1 MKRSEGIKDITC
13 GKLGHLASIC
23 NSTEV
28 ESNPVRK
35 FQLISQLNDV
45 YKKTVRGASNALKL
59 KLMPKNI
66 VLKRFNSDPVRA
78 LGGVQFEL
86 SIDEEHFKTS
96 AVVTN
101 VDLDCGDY
109 CTRPRQFSIGN
120 VVYSVASSVLR
131 NGNGFI
137 RVCNI
142 GTRTV
147 GWKKGTTITRA
158 EKCILDP
165 EDLIP
170 RIARWWLTIQE
181 YDIQI
186 EYRPGDRM
194 THVDALSRNPTKGYS
209 YPSDIILPGR
219 IPVWD
224 TKEETSFASDERIV
238 GGEEANI
245 EDYPHQIGFL
255 FQQNNNTYFCG
266 GFIIS
271 EYYILTAGHCSQ
283 NVDPT
288 TVVLR
293 AGSSFRNNGTIIPI
307 DEIVAHPEY
316 DNPPYDKDVGFI
328 RTTEA
333 MQFSDTM
340 KPIPL
345 VSRNEKCRSQVAIS
359 GWGRTSQGASSIPLR
374 LRDVKVPVVGHSRCK
389 RSYPDILTRNMICVG
404 NYILGGKGPC
414 QGDSGGAVVYDGKAC
429 GIVSFGR
436 ICAQPLSPSV
446 CADISAK
453 DIRDF
458 IFDNTGV

>member
-1 MKRSEGIKDITC
+1 M
-13 GKLGHLASIC
+13 
-23 NSTEV
+23 
-28 ESNPVRK
+28 
-35 FQLISQLNDV
+35 
-45 YKKTVRGASNALKL
+45 
-59 KLMPKNI
+59 
-66 VLKRFNSDPVRA
+66 
-78 LGGVQFEL
+78 
-86 SIDEEHFKTS
+86 
-96 AVVTN
+96 
-101 VDLDCGDY
+101 
-109 CTRPRQFSIGN
+109 
-120 VVYSVASSVLR
+120 
-131 NGNGFI
+131 
-137 RVCNI
+137 
-142 GTRTV
+142 
-147 GWKKGTTITRA
+147 W
-158 EKCILDP
+158 
-165 EDLIP
+165 
-170 RIARWWLTIQE
+170 
-181 YDIQI
+181 
-186 EYRPGDRM
+186 
-194 THVDALSRNPTKGYS
+194 LSRISLVLVLQTTGYS
-209 YPSDIILPGR
+209 YQSDIILPGR

-224 TKEETSFASDERIV
+224 IKQETSFASDQRIV

-245 EDYPHQIGFL
+245 EDYPHQVGFL

-293 AGSSFRNNGTIIPI
+293 AGSSYRNNGTIIPI

-328 RTTEA
+328 RTTEP

-340 KPIPL
+340 KPVPL
-345 VSRNEKCRSQVAIS
+345 VSRNEKCRSKVAIS
-359 GWGRTSQGASSIPLR
+359 GWGRTSQGAPTIPLR

-389 RSYPDILTRNMICVG
+389 RSYPDILTGNMICVG

-414 QGDSGGAVVYDGKAC
+414 QGDSGGAVVYEGKAC